1 MFGYTIDTPQVRYFG
16 ARAIYHSQR
25 IDLLSDRMT
34 CSMEDS
40 TAQNAF
46 IFWINHRALPWLRAE
61 IERIGLAH
69 DDPKVLVLSEFKYEL
84 RASTNKSYGYLYI
97 GAIEHTMVEGPPRF
111 NTASDKME
119 RVVIIRD
126 EKIVVSEGLVPVGT
140 EGSVSVN
147 GIGPAKVVG
156 YFNEKY
162 CDDYKLACLLLELQN
177 PPKWWIDQTI
187 AHDIRSAIKSGEIAL
202 KKGSKTEPSSA
213 SLKEFKK
220 NWRVKP
226 AVFFPNDFATKA
238 A

>member
-1 MFGYTIDTPQVRYFG
+1 MFGYPINTPQVRYWG
-16 ARAIYHSQR
+16 ARAIYQR
-25 IDLLSDRMT
+25 NKIELLRDRQN
-34 CSMEDS
+34 SSLDVSEES
-40 TAQNAF
+40 TAF
-46 IFWINHRALPWLRAE
+46 IQWINHRALPWLRSE
-61 IERIGLAH
+61 VERIGLAT
-69 DDPKVLVLSEFKYEL
+69 DDPQVLILSDFKYEL

-97 GAIEHTMVEGPPRF
+97 GAIEHTMVEGPPRL

-119 RVVIIRD
+119 RVVIIRH
-126 EKIVVSEGLVPVGT
+126 EKIVISEGLVPVGT

-187 AHDIRSAIKSGEIAL
+187 ANDIRSAIKSGEIAL
-202 KKGSKTEPSSA
+202 KKGSKEPSA
-213 SLKEFKK
+213 AALREFKR
-220 NWRVKP
+220 NWKIQP
-226 AVFFPNDFATKA
+226 AVFFPNDFKA